1 MLFRPKNILYILLFT
16 FSFSQISY
24 SQENEFRVGRL
35 SEGIRVYVDQN
46 LKMGFMDQY
55 YNKLTGPIFD
65 YPSSMVYDIPFFSEG
80 LCVFYEKQA
89 SEEVKIYKEDERYK
103 YGFINKNF
111 QVVITAKFPLYNFY
125 CDNTPPYFSAERAIV
140 NSPYKNDYEQDNGFI
155 LIDKKGKQLGKEF
168 DYSIGVT
175 AACIHFPEI
184 TENLI
189 AYQGEKGYGYLDAS
203 TGLSSIS
210 ASFSNAGPF
219 SEGLALVEVDGKY
232 LTIIDRSGKPVISQK
247 FYIVKNGSKSPSLYS
262 NYFGDARLNGFIYGE
277 LLIQYFDQGG
287 TGEHVHALIDKT
299 GKIIKKKSE
308 KSIHNQIDFERYSWI
323 SKNKFY

>member
-16 FSFSQISY
+16 LSFSQISY

-89 SEEVKIYKEDERYK
+89 SEEGERYK

-111 QVVITAKFPLYNFY
+111 QVAISAKFQYIDVY
-125 CDNTPPYFSAERAIV
+125 CDKTPPYFISERAVV
-140 NSPYKNDYEQDNGFI
+140 NSPHTNDDDQYERFI
-155 LIDKKGKQLGKEF
+155 LIDKNGKQLGNEF
-168 DYSIGVT
+168 NYLLGVT

-232 LTIIDRSGKPVISQK
+232 LKIIDRYGKPVISQK

-262 NYFGDARLNGFIYGE
+262 IDFGDARLNGFIYGE

-287 TGEHVHALIDKT
+287 TGEHVYALIDKT
-299 GKIIKKKSE
+299 GKIINKKSQ
-308 KSIHNQIDFERYSWI
+308 KSVYNQIDFERYSWI

>member
-1 MLFRPKNILYILLFT
+1 MLFRPKNIVYILLFT

-65 YPSSMVYDIPFFSEG
+65 YPSSMVYNIPFFSEG
-80 LCVFYEKQA
+80 LCVFYVKQA
-89 SEEVKIYKEDERYK
+89 SEEGERYK

-111 QVVITAKFPLYNFY
+111 QVVISAKFPLYNYY

-140 NSPYKNDYEQDNGFI
+140 NSPYKNDYEHDNIFI
-155 LIDKKGKQLGKEF
+155 LIDNKGKQLGKEF
-168 DYSIGVT
+168 DYLMPVT
-175 AACIHFPEI
+175 AACSHFPEI

-189 AYQGEKGYGYLDAS
+189 AYEGEKGYGYLDARS
-203 TGLSSIS
+203 GLSSITP
-210 ASFSNAGPF
+210 SFSNAGPF
-219 SEGLALVEVDGKY
+219 SEGLALVEIAGKY

-262 NYFGDARLNGFIYGE
+262 NYYGDARLNGFIHGE
-277 LLIQYFDQGG
+277 LFIQYFDQGG
-287 TGEHVHALIDKT
+287 AGEHVYALIDKT

-308 KSIHNQIDFERYSWI
+308 KSVFNQIDFEQYRWS
-323 SKNKFY
+323 SKIKFD